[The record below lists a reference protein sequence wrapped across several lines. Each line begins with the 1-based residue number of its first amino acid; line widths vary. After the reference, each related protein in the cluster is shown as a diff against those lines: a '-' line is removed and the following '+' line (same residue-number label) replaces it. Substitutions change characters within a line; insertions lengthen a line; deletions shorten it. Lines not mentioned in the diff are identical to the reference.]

1 MRQAA
6 RVQRLAEREPEV
18 APATAARLS
27 VSLVGRL
34 AIRFDGQ
41 QVELRTQKAGAV
53 LSYLALIEAK
63 QESRERLVGL
73 LWSRSD
79 EEKARGS
86 LRQVIRELRATF
98 EDAGYH
104 GFSAGRLSIQLD
116 PAMVE
121 VDVESIIKAGENGSV
136 HPLLL
141 NMPNLEE
148 RILEGL
154 DDLDPS
160 FRVWVLAKRQTI
172 HDRLMRSLG
181 PALIAPDIATNVRT
195 DVAAGSLNLDPTH
208 EEPSCHLMQVH
219 AEQGDVAGA
228 LRIYKSL
235 WDLLDR
241 DYGMEPSPVTEALV
255 AKIKLGGFERPP
267 ASIDAR
273 G

>member
-86 LRQVIRELRATF
+86 LRQVVRELRNAL
-98 EDAGYH
+98 EDAGFA
-104 GFSAGRLSIQLD
+104 GFHAERLSIGFD
-116 PAMVE
+116 PGQVE
-121 VDVESIIKAGENGSV
+121 VDVESILQQAENA
-136 HPLLL
+136 
-141 NMPNLEE
+141 
-148 RILEGL
+148 RI
-154 DDLDPS
+154 
-160 FRVWVLAKRQTI
+160 
-172 HDRLMRSLG
+172 
-181 PALIAPDIATNVRT
+181 
-195 DVAAGSLNLDPTH
+195 
-208 EEPSCHLMQVH
+208 H
-219 AEQGDVAGA
+219 AV
-228 LRIYKSL
+228 
-235 WDLLDR
+235 
-241 DYGMEPSPVTEALV
+241 
-255 AKIKLGGFERPP
+255 
-267 ASIDAR
+267 
-273 G
+273 

>member
-6 RVQRLAEREPEV
+6 NVHKLAEREPEV
-18 APATAARLS
+18 APATAPRLS

-34 AIRFDGQ
+34 AISFNGQ
-41 QVELRTQKAGAV
+41 PVELRTQKAGAV
-53 LSYLALIEAK
+53 FSYLALIEAK
-63 QESRERLVGL
+63 KESRERLVGL

-98 EDAGYH
+98 EAAGYN

-121 VDVESIIKAGENGSV
+121 VDVESVIKAAESVNV

-141 NMPNLEE
+141 NVPRLND

-160 FRVWVLAKRQTI
+160 FRV
-172 HDRLMRSLG
+172 
-181 PALIAPDIATNVRT
+181 
-195 DVAAGSLNLDPTH
+195 
-208 EEPSCHLMQVH
+208 
-219 AEQGDVAGA
+219 
-228 LRIYKSL
+228 
-235 WDLLDR
+235 
-241 DYGMEPSPVTEALV
+241 
-255 AKIKLGGFERPP
+255 
-267 ASIDAR
+267 
-273 G
+273 